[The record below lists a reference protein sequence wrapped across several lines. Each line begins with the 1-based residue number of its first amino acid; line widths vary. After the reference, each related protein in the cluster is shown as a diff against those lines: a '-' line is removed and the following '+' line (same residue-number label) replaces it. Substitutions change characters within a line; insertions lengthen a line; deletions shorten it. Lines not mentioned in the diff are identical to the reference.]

1 MDDRLVKTT
10 EYKDFIESVKS
21 KIQSSQI
28 KAAVLV
34 NVEFLKLYWDLA
46 QNIVEKQQHT
56 SWGDGFIEQISKDLK
71 DAFPNMKGFSKRNI
85 LYMKKWFLYYTDPKV
100 PQLVAQIGEYGK
112 SPQLV
117 DRLDEAKKGQRVVAQ
132 IDENGKSQ
140 QDVGE
145 LDKVPQLEGE
155 LDKTQKTPQSVA
167 QIFQIP
173 WGHNREIITKCKMHE
188 EALFYVNQTVANNW
202 SRAVLVHQIEFD
214 LFHREGK
221 ALSNFETTLPA
232 PQSDLAKQILKDPY
246 VFDFLDLQTKHDEKE
261 LEDALIDH
269 VAKFL
274 RELGIG
280 FSYIGRQYRI
290 EVAGDEFFI
299 DLLFYHVKLH
309 CFVVVELKTVKFVP
323 EFAGKLNF
331 YVTTIDE
338 QLRDDADNATIGLLI
353 CKSKNKTVVEYSLK
367 DIQKPIGVSEYII
380 TKKLPKS
387 LQSVLPSIEEIEA
400 ELKDKNE

>member
-1 MDDRLVKTT
+1 MDKLIKTT

-28 KAAVLV
+28 KAAVRV
-34 NVEFLKLYWDLA
+34 NVEFLKLYWELA
-46 QNIVEKQQHT
+46 GDIVEKQQRT
-56 SWGDGFIEQISKDLK
+56 SWGDGFIEQISHDLK
-71 DAFPNMKGFSKRNI
+71 EAFPNMKGFSKTNL

-100 PQLVAQIGEYGK
+100 PQLV
-112 SPQLV
+112 
-117 DRLDEAKKGQRVVAQ
+117 
-132 IDENGKSQ
+132 
-140 QDVGE
+140 GE
-145 LDKVPQLEGE
+145 LDKDKIVQQVVAQLGNDEKSPLVVGQIDNKKIVPQPV
-155 LDKTQKTPQSVA
+155 T

-173 WGHNREIITKCKMHE
+173 WGHNREIITKCKTRE
-188 EALFYVNQTVANNW
+188 EALYYVNQTIANNW

-214 LFHREGK
+214 LYHRKGK
-221 ALSNFETTLPA
+221 ALSNFETALPV
-232 PQSDLAKQILKDPY
+232 PQSDLARQILKDPY

-261 LEDALIDH
+261 LEDSLIDH

-274 RELGIG
+274 LELGTG

-338 QLRDDADNATIGLLI
+338 QLKDDADNATIGLLI

-387 LQSVLPSIEEIEA
+387 LQSALPSIEEIEA
-400 ELKDKNE
+400 ELKDNND

>member
-1 MDDRLVKTT
+1 MDKLIKTT
-10 EYKDFIESVKS
+10 EYKDFIEAVKS

-28 KAAVLV
+28 KAAVRV

-46 QNIVEKQQHT
+46 QNIVEKQKST

-100 PQLVAQIGEYGK
+100 QQAVAQLQNNEKGPQVVGE
-112 SPQLV
+112 
-117 DRLDEAKKGQRVVAQ
+117 LDEAKKGQQVVGQ
-132 IDENGKSQ
+132 TDKDTIVQ
-140 QDVGE
+140 QV
-145 LDKVPQLEGE
+145 
-155 LDKTQKTPQSVA
+155 VA

-173 WGHNREIITKCKMHE
+173 WGHNIAIISKIKNHE
-188 EALFYVNQTVANNW
+188 EALFYVNQTIAHNW
-202 SRAVLVHQIEFD
+202 SRSVLVHQIESD
-214 LFHREGK
+214 LYRREGK

-232 PQSDLAKQILKDPY
+232 PQSDLARQILKDPY

-274 RELGIG
+274 LELGTG

-338 QLRDDADNATIGLLI
+338 QLRDDADNSTIGLLI

-367 DIQKPIGVSEYII
+367 DINKPIGFYH
-380 TKKLPKS
+380 
-387 LQSVLPSIEEIEA
+387 
-400 ELKDKNE
+400 